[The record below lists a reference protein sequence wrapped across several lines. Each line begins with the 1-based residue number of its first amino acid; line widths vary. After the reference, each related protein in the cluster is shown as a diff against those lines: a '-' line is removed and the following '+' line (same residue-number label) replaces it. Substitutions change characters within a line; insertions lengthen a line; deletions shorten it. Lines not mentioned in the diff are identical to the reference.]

1 MLMQNSN
8 TTMVLDN
15 ATQIT
20 DVVWQ
25 SINNLITSIIER
37 LPYLIAGA
45 LVLLL
50 FWLLS
55 SLVKKVF
62 WSVTKRTKLDERL
75 RILFSRLIVVF
86 VFVLGIFTAL
96 TVVVPSFAFGDFI
109 AGLGLTSLAIGF
121 ATKDILN
128 HLISGVLILWQ
139 QPFRIGDYLIMKED
153 QGWVEY
159 IGVRATSL
167 RKGNGE
173 VILIPNGDIYS
184 SPLKIRRA
192 GASYPKSMKV
202 TIGDNSDVEETK
214 RITRRTLLE
223 SASIV
228 SEPPPKVVITDL
240 ESEGIGITANFR
252 INSNENRPLE
262 VFDEAASRILEVLSD
277 ARIEVFP
284 PTSTILQRPKD
295 ELSSA
300 KEADYTRRA
309 EM

>member
-8 TTMVLDN
+8 TTLVLDN

-25 SINNLITSIIER
+25 SINNLITSIVER

-55 SLVKKVF
+55 SVVKKVF
-62 WSVTKRTKLDERL
+62 WTVTKRTKLDERL

-139 QPFRIGDYLIMKED
+139 QPFRIGDYLIMKDD

-167 RKGNGE
+167 RKSNGE

-184 SPLKIRRA
+184 SPLKIRRS
-192 GASYPKSMKV
+192 GASYPMSLKF
-202 TIGDNSDVEETK
+202 TIGYNSDVEETK
-214 RITRRTLLE
+214 RITRSTLLE
-223 SASIV
+223 SNSIV

-240 ESEGIGITANFR
+240 ESDGICVTANFR

-262 VFDEAASRILEVLSD
+262 VFDEAASRVLDVLSD
-277 ARIEVFP
+277 ARIEIFP
-284 PTSTILQRPKD
+284 PTSTILQQPKD
-295 ELSSA
+295 ELNST
-300 KEADYTRRA
+300 KDADYTGRA